1 MAAAGSIPF
10 VFVPRSTGLQ
20 ILGIDPTATPCTV
33 ASPALPAP
41 SNSVTIEAVFD
52 GWGYVR
58 LFKTDIPKNG
68 GSGSITQID
77 TYTVPEAQDPAYAT
91 GFGALSVHEVAIDP
105 TENLAYFSY
114 YSAGFRVARYSDAG
128 LEEVGVFIDEGGNDF
143 WGVDILERDGNIY
156 VLASDRDFGL
166 YILEY
171 TGG

>member
-1 MAAAGSIPF
+1 M
-10 VFVPRSTGLQ
+10 
-20 ILGIDPTATPCTV
+20 
-33 ASPALPAP
+33 
-41 SNSVTIEAVFD
+41 
-52 GWGYVR
+52 
-58 LFKTDIPKNG
+58 
-68 GSGSITQID
+68 
-77 TYTVPEAQDPAYAT
+77 
-91 GFGALSVHEVAIDP
+91 SVHEVAIDP